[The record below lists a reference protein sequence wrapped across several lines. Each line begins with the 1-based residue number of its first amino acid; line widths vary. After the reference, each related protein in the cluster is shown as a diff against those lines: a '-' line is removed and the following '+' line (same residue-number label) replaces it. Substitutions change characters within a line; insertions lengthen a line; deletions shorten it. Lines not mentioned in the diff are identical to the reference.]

1 MFTDLPVMHTDL
13 IVRRTIVL
21 SGALAVVA
29 LAALLLLGQPLAGLG
44 VLLGVAAALGN
55 HRLFQLSTVR
65 YTTTGALQ
73 RRPFAGSVAIRLAL
87 VTAIAIALVYF
98 ARPAGFGMMGGLL
111 LFQGALMGSA
121 LGALWRYQRLELSS
135 DLRPSGSGSGSD
147 GNSTD
152 GEESDD

>member
-21 SGALAVVA
+21 SAALAVVA

-44 VLLGVAAALGN
+44 VLIGVGAALGN
-55 HRLFQLSTVR
+55 HRLFQKSTVR
-65 YTTTGALQ
+65 YTATGSLQ
-73 RRPFAGSVAIRLAL
+73 RRPFAGSVALRLAL

-98 ARPAGFGMMGGLL
+98 VRPAGFGMLGGLL

-135 DLRPSGSGSGSD
+135 DLPQGGAN
-147 GNSTD
+147 GNSSD
-152 GEESDD
+152 AEESDD